1 MFAVIA
7 AERLRLADALDG
19 LDGLDEAD
27 WTTPSLCDGW
37 TIHQVAAHLNSP
49 WSVPMPAVI
58 WSVVRSG
65 GIDRGFDRVAKELAL
80 RLTPA
85 ACVAGLRQNATSRF
99 TPPGFGPE
107 APLTDVIAHGADMLI
122 PLDRSVA
129 IVPEALVTSLTWL
142 VAGKTR
148 GFAPKHRVDGLRF
161 SATDLNL
168 TVGLGDAE
176 VKGPALSLIGT
187 LVGRG
192 TFSEHLDGPGA
203 AILRARL

>member
-1 MFAVIA
+1 MDMFAVIA

-85 ACVAGLRQNATSRF
+85 
-99 TPPGFGPE
+99 GFGPE